1 MNRYCYLATLL
12 FAFFIGA
19 AARGQGDLP
28 SIVSAERRIFGK
40 DSSVQASNFKGG
52 EAKFDPASRL
62 LKVTLTKPDAG
73 VAVRCAIGSAR
84 LDPVPFLSD
93 PNPAV
98 EVVFREAG
106 GNLPADLYVALEVF
120 DVSTKPAIRKIV
132 RTQTIPTASAEN
144 LPDGWKLMRFPF
156 EKIRTVNAKDGPG
169 GEWTRRIRTGDEK
182 APDISS
188 DDTVERVQI
197 WGSSTGTFEVSKIS
211 LVRMRNISVS
221 VTNEGAKNL
230 SKLEIA
236 GQTAEPSA
244 EVTLTLVDAD
254 GHAQSQKVR
263 ASDGKFQLSWENPPL
278 TLGRSNEL
286 QACVGDGKNPLD
298 QAIPKEVFGFLK
310 DTSHVWLSVKGRDIV
325 TSPLSKGGERP
336 FYSVGAGYGKN
347 VLVRGYDEEVATYA
361 KSMGLN
367 TLRLAFY
374 NSNFNSRP
382 DVPLTIEDITAFID
396 PVLLAAKRHDLYV
409 ILDEHSYFKNEIDE
423 ATARMDQKSA
433 SWTEERFNNWV
444 KRWVQVATYYKDEP
458 YILGYELC
466 NEPVCDPETARKWY
480 KRCIDAIREVDKK
493 HIVIVGTHYW
503 SHSRAMEATWKDVAD
518 KIDAPYNMAVFSFH
532 DYPLDDNPWVVQSNL
547 RAFQA
552 KYNVPVMCTEFGAG
566 GKPER
571 VHREFQAGMLAMFAF
586 DRVGWMIWSIYYD
599 KTRATGYP
607 TEAVRNTQ
615 NNSWEARL
623 KNPGYWIPFVEL
635 WAPTA
640 RIMGTD
646 FPQPASAGQ

>member
-1 MNRYCYLATLL
+1 M
-12 FAFFIGA
+12 
-19 AARGQGDLP
+19 
-28 SIVSAERRIFGK
+28 
-40 DSSVQASNFKGG
+40 
-52 EAKFDPASRL
+52 
-62 LKVTLTKPDAG
+62 
-73 VAVRCAIGSAR
+73 
-84 LDPVPFLSD
+84 
-93 PNPAV
+93 
-98 EVVFREAG
+98 
-106 GNLPADLYVALEVF
+106 
-120 DVSTKPAIRKIV
+120 
-132 RTQTIPTASAEN
+132 
-144 LPDGWKLMRFPF
+144 
-156 EKIRTVNAKDGPG
+156 
-169 GEWTRRIRTGDEK
+169 
-182 APDISS
+182 
-188 DDTVERVQI
+188 
-197 WGSSTGTFEVSKIS
+197 
-211 LVRMRNISVS
+211 
-221 VTNEGAKNL
+221 
-230 SKLEIA
+230 
-236 GQTAEPSA
+236 
-244 EVTLTLVDAD
+244 
-254 GHAQSQKVR
+254 
-263 ASDGKFQLSWENPPL
+263 
-278 TLGRSNEL
+278 
-286 QACVGDGKNPLD
+286 
-298 QAIPKEVFGFLK
+298 
-310 DTSHVWLSVKGRDIV
+310 
-325 TSPLSKGGERP
+325 
-336 FYSVGAGYGKN
+336 GAGYGKN

-607 TEAVRNTQ
+607 TEAVRNTKD
-615 NNSWEARL
+615 NSWES
-623 KNPGYWIPFVEL
+623 P
-635 WAPTA
+635 
-640 RIMGTD
+640 
-646 FPQPASAGQ
+646 S